1 MGFRLWRSLCLLA
14 LIGLGAVIPALH
26 VRAQAAEFDYY
37 VLSLS
42 WSPSW
47 CEANDRGGR
56 TAQCNSR
63 HRYGFI
69 AHGLWPQRA
78 RGWLQ
83 DCHSNEPDRV
93 PEALARSYFDIIPS
107 AGLAGHEWRK
117 HGTCTGLSQNDYF
130 RTLRAA
136 YSKVLVPPVVF
147 NGALDRKLGTD
158 QIEALFMRVNAGLT
172 RDAIAVSCDDG
183 RLSEIRICM
192 SKSLGYVGCPE
203 VDRRSCRLKTITLP
217 AIK

>member
-1 MGFRLWRSLCLLA
+1 MSFQLWRSLCLFL
-14 LIGLGAVIPALH
+14 LTCFGSVALH
-26 VRAQAAEFDYY
+26 APAEAAEFDYY

-56 TAQCNSR
+56 TAQCSSR

-83 DCHSNEPDRV
+83 DCHSNEPGRV

-117 HGTCTGLSQNDYF
+117 HGTCSGLSQSNYF

-147 NGALDRKLGTD
+147 NGALGRKLGTD
-158 QIEALFMRVNAGLT
+158 QIEALFTKANPGLT
-172 RDAIAVSCDDG
+172 GDAIAVSCDEG
-183 RLSEIRICM
+183 QLSEIRICM
-192 SKSLGYVGCPE
+192 SKSLGFVGCPE
-203 VDRRSCRLKTITLP
+203 VDRRSCRLKTLTLP